1 MEKMTVFKNLCV
13 LCAKMGEEVEKLGRV
28 AWTGCGKAGKVTQA
42 ACHVT
47 IRGSAGKMPSV
58 TIWQDLVTRAQ
69 SGQLS
74 LTLETA
80 AGSWPQS
87 LLSPRGG
94 RHSLS
99 WDTDDVSLILYN
111 METGRKLGR
120 AQERREKENKEK
132 EYGLTKPI
140 YSVKLKIDFAH

>member
-1 MEKMTVFKNLCV
+1 MCSVCQS
-13 LCAKMGEEVEKLGRV
+13 GG
-28 AWTGCGKAGKVTQA
+28 GSGKVGQSGMDWLWKSGKITQA

-99 WDTDDVSLILYN
+99 WNTDDVSLILYN

-132 EYGLTKPI
+132 EYGLIKPV